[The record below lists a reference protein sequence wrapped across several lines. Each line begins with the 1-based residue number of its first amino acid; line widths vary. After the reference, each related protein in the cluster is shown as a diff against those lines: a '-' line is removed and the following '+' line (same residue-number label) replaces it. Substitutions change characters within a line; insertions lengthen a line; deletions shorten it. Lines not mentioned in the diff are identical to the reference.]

1 MQRNRSEGWRFA
13 KIDGHA
19 NEARFAEELLA
30 NPDLIDEIEGLLD
43 NSLPSGDPTVVAD
56 GNKKVPSIFDD
67 LTISKTDIEIKWD
80 GGEQVNISVKKS
92 TGGQVWL
99 ATLPRFVA
107 SVEREIGTLDAGLV
121 KGLSL
126 YIGGANL
133 AGFED
138 DFDKAVAAD
147 ASYFVPKMIA
157 QEKRHKRLVAESM
170 ARSFPSEWKKV
181 LEFFNEHIGLI
192 TRLSFAQGFALNEE
206 DFADVVIY
214 NQVTGDRNIFPI
226 EELIA
231 AAEKDVLKRPV
242 VAGTRYNG
250 STLVLPFGSLQMHR
264 PKGVNQFQFRH
275 EFREVSRLF
284 S

>member
-19 NEARFAEELLA
+19 NEAKFAEELLA
-30 NPDLIDEIEGLLD
+30 KPEMIDEIEGLLD
-43 NSLPSGDPTVVAD
+43 NSMPEGDATVVAD
-56 GNKKVPSIFDD
+56 GSKKVPSIFGD
-67 LTISKTDIEIKWD
+67 LTMSKTDIEIKWD

-99 ATLPRFVA
+99 IQLPRFIA
-107 SVEREIGTLDAGLV
+107 SVEHEIGALSAEVV

-126 YIGGANL
+126 FIGGDNL
-133 AGFED
+133 AGYQAE
-138 DFDKAVAAD
+138 FDAAVALD
-147 ASYFVPKMIA
+147 AQKLPSIVA
-157 QEKRHKRLVAESM
+157 QEKRHRRLVADSM
-170 ARSFPSEWKKV
+170 VLSFPSEWKKV
-181 LEFFNEHIGLI
+181 LEFFNTNIGLI
-192 TRLSFAQGFALNEE
+192 TRLSFAQGLAAEE
-206 DFADVVIY
+206 AEFADVVIY
-214 NQVTGDRNIFPI
+214 NQITDQRNIFPI
-226 EELIA
+226 AELVA
-231 AAEKDVLKRPV
+231 AAEKDVLTRPV